1 MRFHEA
7 VRKVP
12 IAEEVAAYAVR
23 LAAATRPGREGAADF
38 VERVGQLGSRH
49 ARRTNVG
56 ARIEGSSTCLNGRCA
71 RQLGRHSCIGAS
83 NPAASRDLEL
93 QGGSRGSDDRRCDRS
108 FVGIRPNFGELM
120 ATAVNLNTATRS
132 EQAGLA
138 EIDPLAVMRIKNL
151 QLRAK
156 AVVEGFYNGLHRS
169 PFHGFSVEFSEY
181 RPYTVGD
188 DLRGLDWK
196 LYARTDR
203 YYIKK
208 FEDETNRRCYLV
220 LDQSKSMGFGS
231 LEYSKVEYA
240 RTLVATL
247 AYYLTLQRDS
257 VGLMTFDEEIG
268 EFISAHQRAGH
279 FRQLLVSLSRPVAGQ
294 GTDLDQP
301 LRQIAALV
309 RRRGLIVLVS
319 DMLAPITTLRTN
331 LAYLRSRGHEV
342 LILRTLDP
350 SELELQLKSPS
361 MVVDMETGREI
372 YLDPDAAR
380 GTYREQF
387 DAHQQE
393 LQSICDSL
401 GVAFHQINTDQPL
414 EQALFHLVSAQQR
427 RSSGTARAGMLASS
441 GRTGSIG
448 SGGRAT

>member
-1 MRFHEA
+1 
-7 VRKVP
+7 
-12 IAEEVAAYAVR
+12 
-23 LAAATRPGREGAADF
+23 
-38 VERVGQLGSRH
+38 
-49 ARRTNVG
+49 
-56 ARIEGSSTCLNGRCA
+56 
-71 RQLGRHSCIGAS
+71 
-83 NPAASRDLEL
+83 
-93 QGGSRGSDDRRCDRS
+93 
-108 FVGIRPNFGELM
+108 M
-120 ATAVNLNTATRS
+120 ATAANLNTATRS

-169 PFHGFSVEFSEY
+169 PYHGFSVEFSEY

-231 LEYSKVEYA
+231 LEYSKVDYA

-257 VGLMTFDEEIG
+257 VGLMTFDEGIG
-268 EFISAHQRAGH
+268 EFISARQRAGH
-279 FRQLLVSLSRPVAGQ
+279 FRQLMVSLSRPVAGQ

-350 SELELQLKSPS
+350 SELELKLTVAQHGRRHGNGARNLLGSRRGSRGPIASSLTRTSKSCS
-361 MVVDMETGREI
+361 RSAIRWV
-372 YLDPDAAR
+372 
-380 GTYREQF
+380 
-387 DAHQQE
+387 
-393 LQSICDSL
+393 SSL
-401 GVAFHQINTDQPL
+401 YQITTDEPL
-414 EQALFHLVSAQQR
+414 EQALFHLISAQQR
-427 RSSGTARAGMLASS
+427 RSQRYGARGNAGQL
-441 GRTGSIG
+441 GS
-448 SGGRAT
+448 R